1 MATGKPRGKSNFVV
15 DGDHVAKFPEPKWV
29 KIPSKNTQ
37 DILVVLVVGLI
48 GLLAINFFFDYSFR
62 DTVNDFHES
71 VLNILEIQNSINVE
85 VIEKMRIIFDELFD
99 RVWEDLEQT

>member
-1 MATGKPRGKSNFVV
+1 MATGKPRGKSNIV
-15 DGDHVAKFPEPKWV
+15 DGDHTIKLPEPKWIE
-29 KIPSKNTQ
+29 IPSKNTQ

-71 VLNILEIQNSINVE
+71 VLSILSTQNSINEE
-85 VIEKMRIIFDELFD
+85 VIERIRIIFDELFD
-99 RVWEDLEQT
+99 RMWDDLEQT